1 MRFNRRYIANFRLS
15 IRFDSFF
22 SIRFTGFQILYFMD
36 IFHSKNHRD
45 LRGHLV
51 TRGLRSG
58 QSRGC
63 MLLMRVTC
71 MISMRVT
78 CMISMRVTCMISM
91 RHALYAGLSVVL
103 RALNVFLLITHDN
116 IPRIES
122 I

>member
-1 MRFNRRYIANFRLS
+1 MRSMRFNRRYIANFRLS

-51 TRGLRSG
+51 TRGLRPG

-63 MLLMRVTC
+63 MLL
-71 MISMRVT
+71 
-78 CMISMRVTCMISM
+78 MRVTCMISM

>member
-1 MRFNRRYIANFRLS
+1 MRSMRYNRRYIANFRLS

-51 TRGLRSG
+51 TRGLRPG

-71 MISMRVT
+71 MLSMRVL
-78 CMISMRVTCMISM
+78 VWF
-91 RHALYAGLSVVL
+91 YGLLMFFFS
-103 RALNVFLLITHDN
+103 
-116 IPRIES
+116 
-122 I
+122 